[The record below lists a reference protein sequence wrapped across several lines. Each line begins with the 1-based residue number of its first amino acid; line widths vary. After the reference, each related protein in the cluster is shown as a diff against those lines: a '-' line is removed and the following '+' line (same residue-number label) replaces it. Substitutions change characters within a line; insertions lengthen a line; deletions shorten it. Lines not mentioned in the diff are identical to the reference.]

1 MKTSK
6 IIFFVLVGTIAG
18 IILAAMIDLRINGRR
33 DSDIS
38 SDFKVNKHSLKFF
51 RTLTIT
57 NSMNVTLVKNDSS
70 YIEVTSLKDSIQPK
84 VNFSTSGDT
93 LRISDF
99 EKAVRHNVSIRIH
112 TGDSLRNILLE
123 NADFTIEHFN
133 FGILSIDLD
142 QSSVWFNQDEMDK
155 SHINMLH
162 ISAKNHSMVNT
173 DRYDIDSIEFT
184 LLHSEAFLEFTSKK
198 LVGSLSDSSRIEARR
213 LQARQPG
220 EIWLKKDA
228 SSNVN
233 INDY

>member
-38 SDFKVNKHSLKFF
+38 SDFKVNKHPLKFF
-51 RTLTIT
+51 RTLNVT

-70 YIEVTSLKDSIQPK
+70 FIEVTSLKDSIAPK
-84 VNFSTSGDT
+84 VNFSVSGDT
-93 LRISDF
+93 LRILDF
-99 EKAVRHNVSIRIH
+99 ETGNHRNVSIRIH
-112 TGDSLRNILLE
+112 TGDSLHKILLE
-123 NADFTIEHFN
+123 STDFIIEHFSA
-133 FGILSIDLD
+133 GMLSIDLD
-142 QSSVWFNQDEMDK
+142 HSSVWFNQDEMVK
-155 SHINMLH
+155 SHINSLN
-162 ISAKNHSMVNT
+162 IEAKNHSKISTNRFNV
-173 DRYDIDSIEFT
+173 DSMQIV
-184 LLHSEAFLEFTSKK
+184 LQHSEAYLEISAKK
-198 LVGSLSDSSRIEARR
+198 LCGTLSDSSRI
-213 LQARQPG
+213 QARQQQ